1 MDFLHGIA
9 KAGRIDSFK
18 VGNGRPD
25 TDYESKGTK
34 VVELLR
40 DGYEFV
46 VCHIN
51 APDEAAHMGDFAGK
65 IKSIE
70 MIDRFVVSQIVNY
83 FRVHPGQLGGV
94 MIVPDHYTNLPEH
107 VSGQRR
113 ADIHSIQPVPFA
125 LWNGRERDSVQ
136 SYCEDT
142 ACSGKYASPPISHL
156 DLTTVLGVSRVRTL
170 TVSNFSS

>member
-1 MDFLHGIA
+1 
-9 KAGRIDSFK
+9 
-18 VGNGRPD
+18 
-25 TDYESKGTK
+25 
-34 VVELLR
+34 
-40 DGYEFV
+40 
-46 VCHIN
+46 
-51 APDEAAHMGDFAGK
+51 MGDVAGK

-83 FRVHPGQLGGV
+83 FRVHPEQLGSV

-125 LWNGRERDSVQ
+125 LWNGRERDSVR

-156 DLTTVLGVSRVRTL
+156 DLTTVLGVSQLRTIQ
-170 TVSNFSS
+170 SARNAKI